1 MNFKFFISCVILAV
15 VLSGTSG
22 CYSTADGNRQA
33 GVPFLKDSVVGRY
46 ERPMDQIYE
55 AAIEVLRFNGTVVS
69 ENRINHSLTARV
81 DNKTVW
87 VRVQEES
94 TNITQLEVQ
103 ARTKW
108 GGPDV
113 DLASEIEKQIA
124 LQLR

>member
-1 MNFKFFISCVILAV
+1 M
-15 VLSGTSG
+15 LSGTSG
-22 CYSTADGNRQA
+22 CYSTADGNKRT
-33 GVPFLKDSVVGRY
+33 GMPFLKDTVVGRY
-46 ERPMDQIYE
+46 ERPLDQIYE
-55 AAIEVLRFNGTVVS
+55 AAIEVMRYNGTVVS

-94 TNITQLEVQ
+94 PTITQLEVQ

-108 GGPDV
+108 GRPDV
-113 DLASEIEKQIA
+113 DLASEMKTQIA